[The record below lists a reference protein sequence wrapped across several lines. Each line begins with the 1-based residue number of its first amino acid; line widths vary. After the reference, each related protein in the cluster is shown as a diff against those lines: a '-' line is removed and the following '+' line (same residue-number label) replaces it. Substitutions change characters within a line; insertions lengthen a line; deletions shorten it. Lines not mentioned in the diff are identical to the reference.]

1 MTRRGKPSFDCAI
14 FCTNRTYVA
23 MGYKRDFVNHGIDA
37 NEVDNMAVQYR
48 FAEKW
53 ASIDPGAEVVVLP
66 AIEGA
71 LEYAR
76 IVGDAATAAAAA
88 SAAAADDDDGLGD
101 RQGDK
106 VQVYVTGSLH
116 LVGGALAILEKSNAL

>member
-1 MTRRGKPSFDCAI
+1 
-14 FCTNRTYVA
+14 

-76 IVGDAATAAAAA
+76 IVGDAAA
-88 SAAAADDDDGLGD
+88 SAAADDYDGLGD
-101 RQGDK
+101 RQGGK